1 MVGVKK
7 TDRLSPPLMYAFRA
21 AHEAR
26 DAKTKLDL
34 RDEGGDRVIAGRR
47 MAVRTAITEP
57 ALRREVAQDL
67 DALMNTIAMESSE
80 DLAPFEHARRSILNY
95 GLPDITHRSIDEL
108 SVNDVSDE
116 IKAALM
122 RHEPRL
128 VPASIRVSKDAEIN
142 EAELKM
148 RFVVRADLVCV
159 PLNVPVEF
167 VADLELD
174 SGNISVGR
182 L

>member
-1 MVGVKK
+1 
-7 TDRLSPPLMYAFRA
+7 MYAFRA

-34 RDEGGDRVIAGRR
+34 RDEAGERVIAGRR

-80 DLAPFEHARRSILNY
+80 DLSPFEHARRSILNF
-95 GLPDITHRSIDEL
+95 GLPDITHRSIDEM
-108 SVNDVSDE
+108 SVDDVSDE
-116 IKAALM
+116 IKAALI

-142 EAELKM
+142 EAELKV
-148 RFVVRADLVCV
+148 RFVVRADLVCE

>member
-34 RDEGGDRVIAGRR
+34 RDEAGERVIAGRR

-57 ALRREVAQDL
+57 ALRREVAHDL
-67 DALMNTIAMESSE
+67 DALMNTIALESSE
-80 DLAPFEHARRSILNY
+80 DLTAFEHARKSILNF
-95 GLPDITHRSIDEL
+95 GLPDITHRSIDEM
-108 SVNDVSDE
+108 SIEDISGE
-116 IKAALM
+116 IKAALIH
-122 RHEPRL
+122 HEPRL
-128 VPASIRVSKDAEIN
+128 MPASIRVSKDAEIN
-142 EAELKM
+142 EAELKI
-148 RFVVRADLVCV
+148 RFVVRADLVCE